1 MICLQYVYIL
11 TQRIMT
17 RLSKSFIDKI
27 DPPVYIDGK
36 STQSFY
42 RDSAI
47 QGFGLRVTSAGTKAF
62 IVEKRINGKVKR
74 ITIGKYGQITPEKA
88 RIKAVEL
95 LGEITIGNDPIADK
109 KSHLSEQVSLSEA
122 LTSYLSTRKDLK
134 PSTVHNYTVCIDR
147 YLPDW
152 KNKRL
157 IDIDKDMIETR
168 HAKIGKTTPSKANN
182 TMRVVRAIFNHA
194 IEKYEDSK
202 GKAIFAVNPVSRLS
216 RNRAWYREV
225 KRTGHLKPHELYKW
239 FEATKQL
246 LNASSRDYLQLLLFT
261 GLRKNE
267 AATLRWDNIDF
278 KHRTLTV
285 LDTKNRDPHSLPLSD
300 FLFDLLS
307 VRKTIAPSIWVF
319 EGADNTDHLK
329 EPRSAVNRVAELS
342 NISFT
347 LHDLRRTFITI
358 AESQDIPAYALK
370 KLANHRIA
378 HDITAS
384 YIISDVERL
393 RKPMQQVTDFI
404 KLQIQN
410 KEEA

>member
-1 MICLQYVYIL
+1 
-11 TQRIMT
+11 MT
-17 RLSKSFIDKI
+17 KLSKSFIDKI
-27 DPPVYIDGK
+27 EPPAYIHGK

-42 RDSAI
+42 RDSAML
-47 QGFGLRVTSAGTKAF
+47 GFGLRVTSAGTKAF

-95 LGEITIGNDPIADK
+95 LGEITVGNDPVADK
-109 KSHLSEQVSLSEA
+109 KSHISEQVTLSEA
-122 LTSYLSTRKDLK
+122 LTSYLSSRKDLK
-134 PSTVHNYTVCIDR
+134 PSTIHNYTVCIDR

-157 IDIDKDMIETR
+157 IDIDKDMIEAR

-182 TMRVVRAIFNHA
+182 TMRVIRAVFNHA

-202 GKAIFAVNPVSRLS
+202 GKAIFTFNPVSRLS

-225 KRTGHLKPHELYKW
+225 KRTGYLKTHEIQRW
-239 FEATKQL
+239 FDATNQL
-246 LNASSRDYLQLLLFT
+246 HNTNSRDYLQLLLFT

-267 AATLRWDNIDF
+267 AATLKWDNIDF
-278 KHRTLTV
+278 KHRTLIV
-285 LDTKNRDPHSLPLSD
+285 LDTKNRDPHTLPLSD
-300 FLFDLLS
+300 FLFNLLS
-307 VRKTIAPSIWVF
+307 IRKTQSQGIWVF
-319 EGADNTDHLK
+319 EGADNTSHLK
-329 EPRSAVNRVAELS
+329 EPRSAVSRVEELS
-342 NISFT
+342 GVSFT
-347 LHDLRRTFITI
+347 LHDLRRTFITM

-370 KLANHRIA
+370 KLANHRMA

-393 RKPMQQVTDFI
+393 RKPMQLVTDFI
-404 KLQIQN
+404 KLQISN
-410 KEEA
+410 KEVE